1 MMLDPATLVRSGRVY
16 AASDPVGGFAV
27 AAEVVRMRSGRPII
41 LQLELRQ
48 NGRVVPKDDRFGSD
62 WNEEARRE
70 LLTLIAPEIVYGRCA

>member
-1 MMLDPATLVRSGRVY
+1 MMFDPATLAWNGRIC
-16 AASDPVGGFAV
+16 AAADPVSDYAV

-41 LQLELRQ
+41 LRLELRQ
-48 NGRVVPKDDRFGSD
+48 NGWVVPKDDRFGSA